1 MDERRFED
9 LPAWQAGHA
18 FALGVYRLTEGWQ
31 TEETPGLRADARGAA
46 VTVPAKIANGW
57 GGYDPEEPATGSHL
71 VAQIEISR
79 RALREAET
87 LLLVGHERR
96 EDPALERLLALGEE
110 TRREIDR
117 LVARLPEPEVAI
129 DPFYPPFGEN

>member
-9 LPAWQAGHA
+9 LPAWRAGHA
-18 FALGVYRLTEGWQ
+18 FALGVYRLTEGWPAA
-31 TEETPGLRADARGAA
+31 ETPGLRADARGAA

-129 DPFYPPFGEN
+129 DPFRPPFGEN